1 MSGGWTP
8 GPWVAVPWDC
18 EPAFNDDGNRYWGIK
33 PETFHFGTEYLE
45 TSGWMS
51 EANARLIAAA
61 PCMAKVL
68 ADLEKWFDTDEEIL
82 AAMPEAE
89 RADNARQLAKIR
101 AALAKAGAA

>member
-8 GPWVAVPWDC
+8 DGQTTSCGTAIRNSDGAIVAVAKHVPSSDLTGSLC
-18 EPAFNDDGNRYWGIK
+18 ERHA
-33 PETFHFGTEYLE
+33 H
-45 TSGWMS
+45 
-51 EANARLIAAA
+51 LIAAA